1 MFTGS
6 YEHTVD
12 AKGRLIVPSKFRE
25 ELGEKFI
32 ITFGLDGCLYMY
44 PMNKWEDFVK
54 QLSGLPGGKQSRE
67 LQRYF
72 LASAVES
79 EIDKQGRTLL
89 PATLRE
95 KVNIEKNVMI
105 VGMMGKIEIWDKELW
120 DNNNAE
126 FGDINEIAERLA
138 EYNLNFM

>member
-1 MFTGS
+1 M
-6 YEHTVD
+6 
-12 AKGRLIVPSKFRE
+12 
-25 ELGEKFI
+25 
-32 ITFGLDGCLYMY
+32 
-44 PMNKWEDFVK
+44 
-54 QLSGLPGGKQSRE
+54 
-67 LQRYF
+67 
-72 LASAVES
+72 ASAVES

-138 EYNLNFM
+138 EYSLNFM